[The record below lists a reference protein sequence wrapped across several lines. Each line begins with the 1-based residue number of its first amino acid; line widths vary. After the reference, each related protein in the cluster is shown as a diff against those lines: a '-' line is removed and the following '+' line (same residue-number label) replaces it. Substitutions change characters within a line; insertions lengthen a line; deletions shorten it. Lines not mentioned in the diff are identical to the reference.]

1 MRRLIRASE
10 IGEYAFCH
18 RAWWLRVVEGR
29 APDNQRR
36 LRAGSARHR
45 RHGRMVG
52 ASRVLMIGG
61 LVLLALSMVVM
72 LAGG

>member
-18 RAWWLRVVEGR
+18 RAWWLRAVEGR
-29 APDNQRR
+29 EPDNRRR
-36 LRAGSARHR
+36 LLVGSARHR

-52 ASRVLMIGG
+52 VSRALMIGG
-61 LVLLALSMVVM
+61 LALLALSVVVM